1 MKIQAIQKL
10 TLLDFPGRVACT
22 VFTVGCNLRCPFC
35 HNASLVRGGDGNF
48 LTEDEVL
55 SFLGKRKGVLDGVC
69 ITGGAPLINEDI
81 GAFTEKIRAVGY
93 AVKLDTNGTFPDRLE
108 ALISGGLIDYIAMDI
123 KSSPDSYDT
132 LCGVGVDIEKIKSSV
147 ALIKSSGIPHEFRTT
162 AVKGLHTPEDFEKI
176 GKWLDG
182 EPYYLQAFVDSGDI
196 LGGENG
202 FSAFSADEMKR
213 LAASC
218 GASVRGVG

>member
-48 LTEDEVL
+48 LTEDEVF
-55 SFLGKRKGVLDGVC
+55 SFLAKRKGVLDGVC
-69 ITGGAPLINEDI
+69 ITGGEPLINEEI
-81 GAFTEKIRAVGY
+81 GAFTEKIRALDY
-93 AVKLDTNGTFPDRLE
+93 SVKLDTNGTFPDRLE
-108 ALISGGLIDYIAMDI
+108 ALISDGLLDYIAMDI
-123 KSSPDSYDT
+123 KSSPDTYDT
-132 LCGVGVDIEKIKSSV
+132 LCGAAVDMEKIKKSV
-147 ALIKSSGIPHEFRTT
+147 ALIKSCGIPHEFRTT

-176 GKWLDG
+176 GIWLGG
-182 EPYYLQAFVDSGDI
+182 EPYFLQAFVDSGDI
-196 LGGENG
+196 LRGENG
-202 FSAFSADEMKR
+202 FSAFSAEEMKR

>member
-48 LTEDEVL
+48 LTEDEVF

-69 ITGGAPLINEDI
+69 ITGGEPLINEDI

-162 AVKGLHTPEDFEKI
+162 VVKGLHTPEDFEKS
-176 GKWLDG
+176 
-182 EPYYLQAFVDSGDI
+182 V
-196 LGGENG
+196 NG
-202 FSAFSADEMKR
+202 WTASRIIFRRLSIPAIYSAVKTDFRRFR
-213 LAASC
+213 LM
-218 GASVRGVG
+218 R